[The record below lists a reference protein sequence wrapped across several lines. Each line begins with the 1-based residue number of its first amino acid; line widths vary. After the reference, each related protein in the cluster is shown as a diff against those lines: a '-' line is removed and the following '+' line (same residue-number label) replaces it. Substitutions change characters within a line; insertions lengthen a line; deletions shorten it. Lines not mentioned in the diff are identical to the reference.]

1 MTRQTITMN
10 ISEMHETYVYV
21 DELASLLGISEA
33 QVLEYEKLGAIP
45 PSEPHPLPGDTRR
58 IYPRQKALEMWDDW
72 KAYCE
77 FLDEEQGT
85 NHANH

>member
-1 MTRQTITMN
+1 MN
-10 ISEMHETYVYV
+10 THDISHKYVCI
-21 DELASLLGISEA
+21 DELASLLNISEA
-33 QVLEYEKLGAIP
+33 EVLAHEKLGAIP
-45 PSEPHPLPGDTRR
+45 PSEPHYLAGDTRR

-77 FLDEEQGT
+77 FLDEEVGT

>member
-1 MTRQTITMN
+1 MN
-10 ISEMHETYVYV
+10 SHDISSKTHVCI

-33 QVLEYEKLGAIP
+33 EVLAYEKLGAIP
-45 PSEPHPLPGDTRR
+45 PSEPHCFPGDTRR
-58 IYPRQKALEMWDDW
+58 TFPRQQALEMWADW

-77 FLDEEQGT
+77 FLDEEDGT

>member
-1 MTRQTITMN
+1 MN
-10 ISEMHETYVYV
+10 AHDISRKTYVYI
-21 DELASLLGISEA
+21 DELASLLCISEA
-33 QVLEYEKLGAIP
+33 EVLAYEKLGAIP
-45 PSEPHPLPGDTRR
+45 PSEPYHLPGDTRR
-58 IYPRQKALEMWDDW
+58 IYPRQKALEMWADW

>member
-1 MTRQTITMN
+1 MN
-10 ISEMHETYVYV
+10 AHDKSRKTYVYI
-21 DELASLLGISEA
+21 DELASLLCISEA
-33 QVLEYEKLGAIP
+33 EVLAYEKLGTIP
-45 PSEPHPLPGDTRR
+45 PSEPHYLPGETRR
-58 IYPRQKALEMWDDW
+58 IYPRQKALEMWDEW

>member
-1 MTRQTITMN
+1 MN
-10 ISEMHETYVYV
+10 EQDTSHKTHVYI
-21 DELASLLGISEA
+21 DELASLLCISEA
-33 QVLEYEKLGAIP
+33 EVLAHEKLGAIP
-45 PSEPHPLPGDTRR
+45 PSEPHDLPGDTRR
-58 IYPRQKALEMWDDW
+58 IYPREKALEMWADW

>member
-1 MTRQTITMN
+1 MN
-10 ISEMHETYVYV
+10 DKSPDTHVCI

-33 QVLEYEKLGAIP
+33 EVLALEKAGTIP
-45 PSEPHPLPGDTRR
+45 PSERPAASDDARR
-58 IYPRQKALEMWDDW
+58 MYPRQKTLEMWDDW

-77 FLDEEQGT
+77 FLDEEDGT

>member
-1 MTRQTITMN
+1 MN
-10 ISEMHETYVYV
+10 AHDISHKTHVYI

-33 QVLEYEKLGAIP
+33 EVLAYEKLGTIP
-45 PSEPHPLPGDTRR
+45 PSEQHGLTGDTRR
-58 IYPRQKALEMWDDW
+58 AYPRQKTLEMWDDW

-77 FLDEEQGT
+77 FLDEEDGT

>member
-1 MTRQTITMN
+1 MGLHDK
-10 ISEMHETYVYV
+10 SDKAHVFA
-21 DELASLLGISEA
+21 DELAALLGISEA
-33 QVLEYEKLGAIP
+33 EVLESEKIGAIP
-45 PSEPHPLPGDTRR
+45 PSEASPIPGDTRR
-58 IYPRQKALEMWDDW
+58 TYPRQEALQMWADW

>member
-1 MTRQTITMN
+1 MSAHD
-10 ISEMHETYVYV
+10 ISHKTHVCI

-33 QVLEYEKLGAIP
+33 KVLEYEKLGAIP
-45 PSEPHPLPGDTRR
+45 PSEPHYLPGDPRR
-58 IYPRQKALEMWDDW
+58 IYPRQQTLEMWDEW

-77 FLDEEQGT
+77 FLDEEDGT